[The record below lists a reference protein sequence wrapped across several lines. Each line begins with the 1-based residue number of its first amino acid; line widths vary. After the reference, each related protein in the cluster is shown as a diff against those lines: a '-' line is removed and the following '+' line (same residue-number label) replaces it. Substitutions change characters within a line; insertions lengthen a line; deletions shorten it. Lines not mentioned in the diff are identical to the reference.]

1 MAGSDYAYPPPSDGK
16 PFRLMMGLR
25 TMPAENWIE
34 TGPELT
40 GQLLEREQLIST
52 KRAQVFGELPGY
64 QDPATQF
71 AVLILENLKEFH
83 AAEYLVSRDSVV
95 THLPSQR
102 TVDVFQDHPFLQLA
116 QVIGEDLC
124 LISKVENQW
133 LLTTAA
139 VIYPS
144 RWQLAEKLGK
154 NLDQIH
160 NPVPGY
166 QEVLQPAMSLTF
178 DKLSSDRQVWRLN
191 WALHQEPILH
201 QPTAESQTANP
212 ADYWWRTER
221 QTLTKLV
228 DGDHVLFTIRNRV
241 EPLSQLLAKPVD
253 AQAFAQTLQ
262 TMTSETIAYKGLA
275 KDHQALVDYLMSR
288 QIS

>member
-228 DGDHVLFTIRNRV
+228 DGDHVLFTIRNRA
-241 EPLSQLLAKPVD
+241 EPLTQLLAQP
-253 AQAFAQTLQ
+253 ANAHAFAQTLQ
-262 TMTSETIAYKGLA
+262 TMTPETIAYKGLT

-288 QIS
+288 EIS

>member
-1 MAGSDYAYPPPSDGK
+1 MAGSGYAYPPPSDGK

-64 QDPATQF
+64 QDPATKF
-71 AVLILENLKEFH
+71 AELILENLNEFH
-83 AAEYLVSRDSVV
+83 AAEYLVSKDSVV

-116 QVIGEDLC
+116 KVIGEDLC

-133 LLTTAA
+133 LLTAAA

-228 DGDHVLFTIRNRV
+228 DGDHVLFTIRNRA
-241 EPLSQLLAKPVD
+241 EPLTQLLAQP
-253 AQAFAQTLQ
+253 ANAHAFAQTLQ
-262 TMTSETIAYKGLA
+262 TMTPETIAYKGLT

>member
-133 LLTTAA
+133 LLTAAA

-228 DGDHVLFTIRNRV
+228 HGDHVLFTIRNRV
-241 EPLSQLLAKPVD
+241 EPLAQLLAQP
-253 AQAFAQTLQ
+253 ANAHAFAQTLQ
-262 TMTSETIAYKGLA
+262 TMTPETIAYKGLT

>member
-1 MAGSDYAYPPPSDGK
+1 MAGSGYAYPPPSDGK

-25 TMPAENWIE
+25 TMSAENWIE
-34 TGPELT
+34 TGPELI

-64 QDPATQF
+64 QDPATKF
-71 AVLILENLKEFH
+71 AELILENLNEFH
-83 AAEYLVSRDSVV
+83 AAEYLVSKDSVV

-116 QVIGEDLC
+116 KVIGEDLC

-133 LLTTAA
+133 LLTAAA

-154 NLDQIH
+154 NVDQIH

-228 DGDHVLFTIRNRV
+228 DGDHVLFTIRNRA
-241 EPLSQLLAKPVD
+241 EPLTQLLAQP
-253 AQAFAQTLQ
+253 ANAHAFAQTLQ
-262 TMTSETIAYKGLA
+262 TMTPETIAYKGLT

>member
-1 MAGSDYAYPPPSDGK
+1 MAGSDYVYPPPADGK

-25 TMPAENWIE
+25 TMPAESWIE
-34 TGPELT
+34 TGPELPA
-40 GQLLEREQLIST
+40 QLLERKQLIST
-52 KRAQVFGELPGY
+52 KRSQVFGELPGY
-64 QDPATQF
+64 EDPATRF
-71 AVLILENLKEFH
+71 AEMILDNLKEFH
-83 AAEYLVSRDSVV
+83 ADEYLVSSENVV
-95 THLPSQR
+95 THLPSQC

-116 QVIGEDLC
+116 HVIGEDLC
-124 LISKVENQW
+124 LISKVDNQW
-133 LLTTAA
+133 LLTAAA

-160 NPVPGY
+160 DPVPGY

-178 DKLSSDRQVWRLN
+178 DKLSSERQVWRLN

-201 QPTAESQTANP
+201 QPTAAPQTADP

-241 EPLSQLLAKPVD
+241 EPLAQLLAQPAN
-253 AQAFAQTLQ
+253 AQAFGQTINS
-262 TMTSETIAYKGLA
+262 MTPDTIAYKGLTQ
-275 KDHQALVDYLMSR
+275 DHQALVDYLMRR
-288 QIS
+288 QVD